1 MSICRCENNANIHY
15 SVRNTRRNPCSVIK
29 HSRFAGDMNH
39 SPGYMVPCFL
49 SLQGHVRRT
58 PLCVRLSLIKTIL
71 LPISAQSTSIA
82 AAYRSPSSIGSS
94 LSLSASLFPSSS
106 SFPFSKYYLIPIP
119 WKRGEAINGTSAANV
134 TSVCKMYR
142 AKLCT
147 CAHRVIDSLLRR

>member
-71 LPISAQSTSIA
+71 LPISATLYSRRLSFTIVD
-82 AAYRSPSSIGSS
+82 RFLS
-94 LSLSASLFPSSS
+94 LSLFPS

-119 WKRGEAINGTSAANV
+119 WKREGKPLMGHPRQI
-134 TSVCKMYR
+134 
-142 AKLCT
+142 
-147 CAHRVIDSLLRR
+147 